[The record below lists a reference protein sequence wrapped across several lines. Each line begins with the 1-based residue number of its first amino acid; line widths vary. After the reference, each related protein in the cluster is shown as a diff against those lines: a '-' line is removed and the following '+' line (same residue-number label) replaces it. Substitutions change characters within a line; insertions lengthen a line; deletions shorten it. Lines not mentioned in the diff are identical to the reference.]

1 MCCATIKHKI
11 QHWEICGWRGEEIC
25 KGGNAHM
32 CARLFWLI
40 QIGGTQI
47 GASRIKALGEFP
59 LTVEYRC
66 LVFNCKASSNY
77 LLWKQILR

>member
-1 MCCATIKHKI
+1 
-11 QHWEICGWRGEEIC
+11 
-25 KGGNAHM
+25 M